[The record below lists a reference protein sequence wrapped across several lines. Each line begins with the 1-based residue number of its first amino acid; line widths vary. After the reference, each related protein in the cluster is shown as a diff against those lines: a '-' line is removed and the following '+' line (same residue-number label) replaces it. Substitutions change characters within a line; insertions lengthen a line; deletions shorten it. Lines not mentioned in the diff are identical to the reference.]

1 MNDEVDS
8 RSDDE
13 RLEQMNL
20 ERAALC
26 MALLTRAELTPQV
39 GTADSRCSF
48 PATPAMSPIGG
59 SQAWGSQVW
68 PYGKTTPVYGVAGG
82 QRNAWGDLTRPPGS

>member
-1 MNDEVDS
+1 MEVEMES
-8 RSDDE
+8 SE
-13 RLEQMNL
+13 SEATLEQMNL
-20 ERAALC
+20 ERAALS
-26 MALLTRAELTPQV
+26 MPLLTRDEIAPRV